1 MAKIKVVYSG
11 VSEANNRLQKILRET
26 RELSNHIADLQT
38 RIPMEIQSRYQIGEQ
53 LHMCCRSAEVLYLQ
67 GRKLLDVTQMGMTA
81 YRSTEVRLQR
91 ALPKLWGQNY
101 SGGKKSEIDC

>member
-11 VSEANNRLQKILRET
+11 VSEANNRLQKILREA

-53 LHMCCRSAEVLYLQ
+53 LHIMTRLTMKLSITIPMSMTIMDTRLKVQCTMNRGLLRSIPYIIAMKMELF
-67 GRKLLDVTQMGMTA
+67 
-81 YRSTEVRLQR
+81 
-91 ALPKLWGQNY
+91 
-101 SGGKKSEIDC
+101 